1 MEGPAGVLRCPAP
14 GTLVQ
19 RLTDHIQS
27 GASPLGNNVQ
37 NPAQRLALL
46 LHPGGSLQPSLPAPT
61 PGVVSSSIKVCESS
75 NLELTHP
82 MVVASSADTLRRCV
96 KHIAE
101 GGTNER
107 DLRNERRWPFDPGDC
122 PGAGRVPQ
130 HGAPVPLPAQGQV
143 LKSPEAMRPRPPPP
157 RGSKLDPYAEHIDRR
172 MGEGLEN
179 CRVLDREVRALVP
192 QGSYSTVAQYVRPRR
207 QHKQPEATM
216 RFETAPGKLAQVD
229 WGSLPE
235 DRSQPLPLQ
244 PCMGGKTLSVPPALA
259 LSEALNQSQGARRR

>member
-1 MEGPAGVLRCPAP
+1 
-14 GTLVQ
+14 
-19 RLTDHIQS
+19 
-27 GASPLGNNVQ
+27 
-37 NPAQRLALL
+37 
-46 LHPGGSLQPSLPAPT
+46 
-61 PGVVSSSIKVCESS
+61 
-75 NLELTHP
+75 

-130 HGAPVPLPAQGQV
+130 HGTPVPLPAQGQV
-143 LKSPEAMRPRPPPP
+143 LKSPEAMRPRPHPP

-179 CRVLDREVRALVP
+179 CRVLDREVRALGY

-229 WGSLPE
+229 WGQLAGGQIATAAAPALHGWKDVVRPSGFSVIGSSKPKPRCKAPIVEVKQRRRIIPQVRMRGLHWRNQANLHLP
-235 DRSQPLPLQ
+235 SN
-244 PCMGGKTLSVPPALA
+244 VPPTLA
-259 LSEALNQSQGARRR
+259 LGALGII

>member
-37 NPAQRLALL
+37 NPAQRLAPL
-46 LHPGGSLQPSLPAPT
+46 LHPGGSLQPSLPAPN
-61 PGVVSSSIKVCESS
+61 PGVVSSNIKVCESS

-82 MVVASSADTLRRCV
+82 MVVASSADTLRMCV

-107 DLRNERRWPFDPGDC
+107 DLRNERRWAFDPGEC

-130 HGAPVPLPAQGQV
+130 HGTPVPLPAQG
-143 LKSPEAMRPRPPPP
+143 KGWRIAGCWIERSGPWGTRAATRRWRSMCA
-157 RGSKLDPYAEHIDRR
+157 RG
-172 MGEGLEN
+172 
-179 CRVLDREVRALVP
+179 
-192 QGSYSTVAQYVRPRR
+192 GSTN
-207 QHKQPEATM
+207 
-216 RFETAPGKLAQVD
+216 
-229 WGSLPE
+229 SL
-235 DRSQPLPLQ
+235 
-244 PCMGGKTLSVPPALA
+244 
-259 LSEALNQSQGARRR
+259 RRRCGLRRRPASCPRSTGAACRRTDRNRCRSSPAWVERRCPSLRL